1 MSNQITI
8 NIDNQGRRYLVKLPS
23 DIELNIGDKLIVERD
38 NTQEFATCIALNA
51 NSVRVGEDYNFI
63 RLATESDERK
73 HNEILSKS
81 KQNKQKVLQKVN
93 EYNLQMKLVSVNTSF
108 DGNKVL
114 VIYTAEERV
123 DFRTLV
129 RDLASIFRCRIEMRQ
144 IAEREATAIIG
155 GVGTCGQE
163 FCCTKRIR
171 STNEVGIKMAKVQ
184 GLALNPNKINGTCG
198 KLLCCLNYE
207 YEDYK
212 IIQDAMPKLGENIN
226 TPDGIGLVV
235 YHDLFNEQ
243 VAIKFK
249 KDDNDIINKYTL
261 QELGIDK
268 NDR

>member
-8 NIDNQGRRYLVKLPS
+8 NIDNQGRRYLVNLPQ
-23 DIELNIGDKLIVERD
+23 DTLIQIGDNLIVERD
-38 NTQEFATCIALNA
+38 NTKEFATCISLDT
-51 NSVRVGEDYNFI
+51 NSIRVGEDYNFI
-63 RLATESDERK
+63 RLATQEDKIK
-73 HNEILSKS
+73 HDEILSKA
-81 KQNKQKVLQKVN
+81 KANKQKVKQKIN
-93 EYNLQMKLVSVNTSF
+93 EYNLQMKLISVNTSF
-108 DGNKVL
+108 DGSKVL

-163 FCCTKRIR
+163 FCCSKRIR
-171 STNEVGIKMAKVQ
+171 ATSEVGIKMAKVQ
-184 GLALNPNKINGTCG
+184 GLALNPTKINGTCG

-212 IIQDAMPKLGENIN
+212 LIQEAMPKLGENIS
-226 TPDGIGLVV
+226 TPDGVGLVV
-235 YHDLFNEQ
+235 FHDLFNEQ
-243 VAIKFK
+243 VAVKFK
-249 KDDNDIINKYTL
+249 NEDNEIINKYSL
-261 QELGIDK
+261 EELGIDK